1 MRTPL
6 IRLAGFTA
14 LALAIALAG
23 PPTARAAD
31 HDDTP
36 ALKTASR
43 HEARITDLHVF
54 TRTRPGPGRRSHPRH
69 SLVLALSTNPMIA
82 PTTAS
87 YVFPSDLTLEV
98 LIDHHSRVDFGV
110 DPAATAIFGGTIID
124 PARIAADVRFTI
136 TFDASGTPRLRT
148 AGLDDD
154 VPIALFA
161 GLRDDPFIRG
171 PRQGRNVAS
180 IVIEVPLQA
189 VTRGRHTTLL
199 AWATSS
205 VPGMQGPIGDLGG
218 RALRSQFVENLL
230 LNDHPNPAEHFSVLG
245 LRPDVVIFDTA
256 RPAAFPNGRDL
267 TDDVVNL
274 VGDPRIL
281 MTDCPLPGDPV
292 SCSPSTN
299 DRPFLATFPY
309 LALPQAAAA
318 GNAGVLLHFGG
329 DHDDERNRDD
339 DRDRD
344 E

>member
-14 LALAIALAG
+14 LPLAIALAG
-23 PPTARAAD
+23 PPTTRAAD

-36 ALKTASR
+36 ALKAANR

-54 TRTRPGPGRRSHPRH
+54 TRSRPGPGRRPHQRDF
-69 SLVLALSTNPMIA
+69 LVLALSTNPTIA

-87 YVFPSDLTLEV
+87 YGFPSDLTLEV
-98 LIDHHSRVDFGV
+98 LIDRHSRVDFGT
-110 DPAATAIFGGTIID
+110 DPAATAIFGGTIVD
-124 PARIAADVRFTI
+124 PARIAADLRFTI
-136 TFDASGTPRLRT
+136 TFAASGTPQLTT

-154 VPIALFA
+154 VPITLFA

-180 IVIEVPLQA
+180 IVIELPLQLL
-189 VTRGRHTTLL
+189 TRGRHTTLL

-205 VPGMQGPIGDLGG
+205 VPGMQGPIGDVGG
-218 RALRSQFVENLL
+218 RALRSQFAENLS

-245 LRPDVVIFDTA
+245 KRPDVVIFDTA

-267 TDDVVNL
+267 TDDVVDL

-281 MTDCPLPGDPV
+281 MTDCPAPGDPV

-299 DRPFLATFPY
+299 DRPFLAAFPY
-309 LALPQAAAA
+309 LAPPQAAAT
-318 GNAGVLLHFGG
+318 GNAGVLLHFG
-329 DHDDERNRDD
+329 D
-339 DRDRD
+339 DRDGDRD